1 MLFIEA
7 VENLSSSDG
16 FGDGSGSTLGD
27 DGVEEIGWLFVI
39 GSTLR
44 RDGSNSVRFS
54 SCSRLRRLR
63 RDGRGF
69 VSSSS
74 VGFSMISGD
83 WGLKNRQ
90 GVL

>member
-39 GSTLR
+39 DSTLR
-44 RDGSNSVRFS
+44 RDSQ
-54 SCSRLRRLR
+54 
-63 RDGRGF
+63 GF

-83 WGLKNRQ
+83 WGLRNRQ